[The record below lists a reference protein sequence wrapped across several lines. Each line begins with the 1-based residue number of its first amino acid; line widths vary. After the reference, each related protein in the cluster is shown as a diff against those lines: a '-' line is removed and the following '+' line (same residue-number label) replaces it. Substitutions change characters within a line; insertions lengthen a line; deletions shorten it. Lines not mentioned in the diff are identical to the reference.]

1 MASGILACPISK
13 SDVPSSPVRPVQA
26 SNASASCNVS
36 FASQTRSCT
45 PSQTVAPLGEQLPEK
60 LLPYFVLEMFTSVV
74 VQLLIVLHKVHNSL
88 LVLVNEIY
96 VGHVSRLVTG
106 Q

>member
-13 SDVPSSPVRPVQA
+13 SDVPSSPARPVQA

-45 PSQTVAPLGEQLPEK
+45 PSQTVAPLGELLPEK
-60 LLPYFVLEMFTSVV
+60 LLPYFVLEMFTSV